1 MFLPLSLFF
10 IAWLL
15 LLAVFALLALVSV
28 VQMLR
33 FGIAGP
39 GTYLST
45 ALFLLVVAAAV
56 GGTLLCLSG
65 VDWTLG
71 LTLGNVTPF

>member
-1 MFLPLSLFF
+1 MFIPLSLFF
-10 IAWLL
+10 LAWLA

-45 ALFLLVVAAAV
+45 ALFLLVVAGVV
-56 GGTLLCLSG
+56 GGTFLYLSG

-71 LTLGNVTPF
+71 LTLGDVIPL